1 MQTFCKA
8 VLAEAVAGIVCR
20 NKRHCMLA
28 FCESVPVWIGLS
40 VRPCWQVLM
49 WAFCEAVLAGAG
61 KSNGLIVRLCWR
73 ELCRNK
79 LHCMSAFCES
89 VSVWVPEEA
98 MDFL

>member
-1 MQTFCKA
+1 
-8 VLAEAVAGIVCR
+8 
-20 NKRHCMLA
+20 
-28 FCESVPVWIGLS
+28 
-40 VRPCWQVLM
+40 M

-98 MDFL
+98 MDFLRGCAGGFSSGLSVRFLAGAGRNSGLSVRLCWREL